1 MQGAAR
7 AVLPSRHTAT
17 ALGAAEFPYNKG
29 FISKNRLQISIH
41 GLRHLLF
48 MTRSATIFGRVG
60 HIPNKNFRDN
70 LVARTMLG
78 ALVAAAMA
86 SMPAVAHAQNQPG
99 DTAERTGSGASA
111 AGAGTTAP
119 AGNAPGTAAPT
130 GTAPT
135 GTASSDTTFQ
145 SAPTTT
151 SAQGTSAQSPATSAP
166 STSAP
171 GMAPVTGAAEAPPA
185 SNAVSAPAI
194 GSMGVPTPPTGPA
207 SIPIPPPS
215 GVPPGV
221 PPSGAIAPKPGGA
234 ADKNGPTS
242 VSAER
247 MTGRPDRDIVL
258 EREVEI
264 IRGANVINAD
274 RATYDIVN
282 DEVEAVGN
290 VRMKRFNDR
299 YTGDDLKL
307 KMDTGVGYVDNP
319 TYRMDTSRAQGKA
332 ERVDFEGDDR
342 TRVQRG
348 TYSTCEG
355 PDPDWYLK
363 SSVLNIDKASGTGT
377 ASNAIVIFKGVPIL
391 GSPYMSFPLSTE
403 RKSGVLPPTFG
414 TTNKGGLELMVP
426 YYFNIAPNRD
436 LTLYPKIIS
445 QRGVQIGADGRYLG
459 QGYAGET
466 KVEGLLNDRLSG
478 TNRYAISS
486 SHNQSLGSG
495 FSFSSKINLASDDN
509 YPNDFPS
516 TITAASQ
523 RLLENDVALSYSSG
537 SFWSASA
544 HASKYQIL
552 QDPAAPIARP
562 YDRLPQAT
570 LLAGR
575 TTDKGI
581 TWSVASEFTRF
592 WHPDLVRGDR
602 SVVNPRV
609 SYPIIKPGYF
619 ITPSFSVHATNY
631 MLDNQV
637 PGAPNTLNRV
647 LPTASLDTG
656 LIFERDAKFLGKEGT
671 QTLEPRL
678 FYVYTPYRDQSQ
690 FPNFDTA
697 LADFNFSQ
705 VFAEN
710 RFSGNDRISDA
721 NQLTAAV
728 TSRFIESNGV
738 ERMRFALAQRFY
750 FNDQLVTNGAPIET
764 KSDLLA
770 AASGQITTNFSI
782 DTSVQYS
789 QSLRTFQRAVYGVR
803 WQPAPKKILN
813 VQYRKD
819 VPTALELIDAS
830 GQWPIGGRWYAVGR
844 VNYSLLEKKLAEG
857 LGGVEYKADCWIF
870 RAVVQR
876 IPTAAGV
883 VASALFLQLEL
894 SGLSKF
900 GSNPMQALRTY
911 VPGYQPITNS
921 P

>member
-1 MQGAAR
+1 
-7 AVLPSRHTAT
+7 
-17 ALGAAEFPYNKG
+17 
-29 FISKNRLQISIH
+29 
-41 GLRHLLF
+41 
-48 MTRSATIFGRVG
+48 
-60 HIPNKNFRDN
+60 
-70 LVARTMLG
+70 MLG
-78 ALVAAAMA
+78 AFVAAAVA
-86 SMPAVAHAQNQPG
+86 TMPALAFAQTQTQPG
-99 DTAERTGSGASA
+99 GATESTGSGSQPATGA
-111 AGAGTTAP
+111 AGAGTTP
-119 AGNAPGTAAPT
+119 TAPT

-135 GTASSDTTFQ
+135 GTASTGTATSNTTSQ
-145 SAPTTT
+145 GVPTATGSQGASAPT
-151 SAQGTSAQSPATSAP
+151 PATGSPSLAP
-166 STSAP
+166 PA
-171 GMAPVTGAAEAPPA
+171 MAPLSGAAESPA
-185 SNAVSAPAI
+185 ATGTLAAPAV
-194 GSMGVPTPPTGPA
+194 GSMGVPTPPLGPT
-207 SIPIPPPS
+207 SIPVPPPA
-215 GVPPGV
+215 GAPPGS
-221 PPSGAIAPKPGGA
+221 PPSGAIAAKPGGA
-234 ADKNGPTS
+234 ADKNAPTS

-264 IRGANVINAD
+264 IRGPNVINAD

-290 VRMKRFNDR
+290 VRMKRFGDR

-319 TYRMDTSRAQGKA
+319 TYRMAPSRAQGKA
-332 ERVDFEGDDR
+332 ERVDFEGDDQ

-363 SSVLNIDKASGTGT
+363 SNVLNIDKASGAGT
-377 ASNAIVIFKGVPIL
+377 ATNAIVIFKGVPIL

-414 TTNKGGLELMVP
+414 TTNKGGLEVMVP

-436 LTLYPKIIS
+436 LTLYPKVIS
-445 QRGVQIGADGRYLG
+445 QRGLQLGADGRYLG
-459 QGYAGET
+459 QTYAGET
-466 KVEGLLNDRLSG
+466 KVEGLLNDRLAG
-478 TNRYAISS
+478 MNRYAISS
-486 SHNQSLGSG
+486 SHNQSFGSG

-537 SFWSASA
+537 SFWSATA

-575 TTDKGI
+575 TTDQGI

-602 SVVNPRV
+602 TVVNPRV

-678 FYVYTPYRDQSQ
+678 FYVYTPFRDQSQ

-770 AASGQITTNFSI
+770 AASGQITSTLSI

-803 WQPAPKKILN
+803 WQPGPKKILN

-911 VPGYQPITNS
+911 VPGYEPITNT

>member
-1 MQGAAR
+1 VATPGAPVSGAVTGNPGAA
-7 AVLPSRHTAT
+7 A
-17 ALGAAEFPYNKG
+17 
-29 FISKNRLQISIH
+29 
-41 GLRHLLF
+41 
-48 MTRSATIFGRVG
+48 
-60 HIPNKNFRDN
+60 NKN
-70 LVARTMLG
+70 A
-78 ALVAAAMA
+78 
-86 SMPAVAHAQNQPG
+86 
-99 DTAERTGSGASA
+99 
-111 AGAGTTAP
+111 
-119 AGNAPGTAAPT
+119 
-130 GTAPT
+130 
-135 GTASSDTTFQ
+135 
-145 SAPTTT
+145 
-151 SAQGTSAQSPATSAP
+151 
-166 STSAP
+166 
-171 GMAPVTGAAEAPPA
+171 
-185 SNAVSAPAI
+185 
-194 GSMGVPTPPTGPA
+194 
-207 SIPIPPPS
+207 
-215 GVPPGV
+215 
-221 PPSGAIAPKPGGA
+221 
-234 ADKNGPTS
+234 PTS

-247 MTGRPDRDIVL
+247 MTGRPDREIML

-264 IRGANVINAD
+264 IRGPNVINAD
-274 RATYDIVN
+274 RATYDVVN

-307 KMDTGVGYVDNP
+307 KMDTGVGYVNNP
-319 TYRMDTSRAQGKA
+319 TYRLESNRAQGKA
-332 ERVDFEGDDR
+332 ERVDFEGNDT

-355 PDPDWYLK
+355 PDPDWYLR
-363 SSVLNIDKASGTGT
+363 SSVLNIDKGAGDGT
-377 ASNAIVIFKGVPIL
+377 ASGAIVIFKGVPIL
-391 GSPYMSFPLSTE
+391 GSPYMSFPLSAE

-414 TTNKGGLELMVP
+414 TTNKGGLEVMVP

-436 LTLYPKIIS
+436 LTLYPKAIS
-445 QRGVQIGADGRYLG
+445 QRGLQLGMDGRYLG
-459 QGYAGET
+459 SGYSGET
-466 KVEGLLNDRLSG
+466 KFEGLLNDRLAG
-478 TNRYAISS
+478 TNRYALSS
-486 SHNQSLGSG
+486 SHNQTLGSG
-495 FSFSSKINLASDDN
+495 FAFSSKINLASDDN

-516 TITAASQ
+516 TITSASQ
-523 RLLENDVALSYSSG
+523 RLLENDIALSYSSG
-537 SFWSASA
+537 SFWTASA

-552 QDPAAPIARP
+552 QDPAAPIVRP

-570 LLAGR
+570 FQGLR
-575 TTDKGI
+575 TTDQGI

-602 SVVNPRV
+602 FVVNPRI
-609 SYPIIKPGYF
+609 SYPVVKPGYF

-631 MLDNQV
+631 TLDNQV
-637 PGAPNTLNRV
+637 AGIPSTFNRI
-647 LPTASLDTG
+647 LPTASLDSG
-656 LIFERDAKFLGKEGT
+656 LVFERDAHFLGKDGT

-678 FYVYTPYRDQSQ
+678 FYVYTPFHDQSQ

-710 RFSGNDRISDA
+710 RFSGNDRISDS

-728 TSRFIESNGV
+728 TTRFIESNGV

-770 AASGQITTNFSI
+770 AASGQITSTLGL
-782 DTSVQYS
+782 DTSIQYS
-789 QSLRTFQRAVYGVR
+789 QSLHAFQRAVYGVR
-803 WQPAPKKILN
+803 WQPGPKKILN

-883 VASALFLQLEL
+883 VASALYLQLEL
-894 SGLSKF
+894 SGLSKI
-900 GSNPMQALRTY
+900 GSNPMQALTTY
-911 VPGYQPITNS
+911 VPGYQPITNK